1 MIVHRT
7 RYIIICMSCLRWNS
21 TRSSRQDT
29 RRRTGDGR
37 RRISLET
44 ISPPIRS
51 GPSFPHYLCKWAR
64 RLSLVKLAVILRRSM
79 CGYTPGTRYVKWLHT
94 KYQAPKI
101 NIWYRGINLFFF
113 FGGFGLVGLCFFFS
127 LFGETKYC
135 TPYIVILWVTAVVRF
150 IYFLGDIDPE
160 AWVTVLIVGICWW
173 LHSVWQATV
182 DLQRYSF

>member
-1 MIVHRT
+1 MFEMLALELDSIKSPGCTRT
-7 RYIIICMSCLRWNS
+7 K
-21 TRSSRQDT
+21 
-29 RRRTGDGR
+29 GGR
-37 RRISLET
+37 REEALPRDHRATDSIWSKL
-44 ISPPIRS
+44 PPL
-51 GPSFPHYLCKWAR
+51 GYLCQWAR
-64 RLSLVKLAVILRRSM
+64 RPSRVKLAVILWRSIY
-79 CGYTPGTRYVKWLHT
+79 GYIPGTRYLKWLDT
-94 KYQAPKI
+94 RYQVPKI

-127 LFGETKYC
+127 VFGETKYC